1 MRARAGRLTIQD
13 ISETLYYM
21 RVPDTSVAFLED
33 SVSLVTGTEIGT
45 TNVLLMS
52 GMTEVASATLIVAE
66 PHSIKVKL
74 RPAELLIRG
83 EPFLIHAILLDKD
96 GHALTAGDKVLIR
109 LTAEGEANVDLL
121 SSTENGTL
129 TDAVARK
136 AGPLT
141 ITAKLYSIAGK
152 VLNRKVKLIF

>member
-1 MRARAGRLTIQD
+1 MK
-13 ISETLYYM
+13 
-21 RVPDTSVAFLED
+21 VPETSVALLED
-33 SVSLVTGTEIGT
+33 SVSLVKGTEIGT

-52 GMTEVASATLIVAE
+52 GVTEVASATLIVAE
-66 PHSIKVKL
+66 PHSIKIKL

-83 EPFLIHAILLDKD
+83 DPFLIHAIVLDKD
-96 GHALTAGDKVLIR
+96 GHALTAGDKMLIR
-109 LTAEGEANVDLL
+109 LTAVGDANVDLL

-141 ITAKLYSIAGK
+141 ITARLHSIAGK
-152 VLNRKVKLIF
+152 ILIHKVKLIFHYYCFKLFVV

>member
-1 MRARAGRLTIQD
+1 MK
-13 ISETLYYM
+13 
-21 RVPDTSVAFLED
+21 VPETSVALLED
-33 SVSLVTGTEIGT
+33 LISLVKGTKIGT
-45 TNVLLMS
+45 TTVLLMS
-52 GMTEVASATLIVAE
+52 GVTEVASATLIVAE

-83 EPFLIHAILLDKD
+83 EPFLIHAIVLDKD
-96 GHALTAGDKVLIR
+96 GHALTAGDEMLIR

-141 ITAKLYSIAGK
+141 IIARLHSIAGK
-152 VLNRKVKLIF
+152 VLTRKVMLIYSLLFFRLFVFLFECK